1 MPLQKGKWDIN
12 LLLTVLALTCF
23 GVLMVFSASMY
34 SASVERGN
42 EYFYFSKQLNAALFG
57 IVVMVVASYI
67 PYRFYRR
74 FAVLGI
80 IVSVVLLLLVFVP
93 GIGVEVNNA
102 RRWINLRFMLFQPS
116 ELVKLAV
123 ILYMAHSLERKKEK
137 IRTLQDGI
145 LPYLVLAAVLGGLI
159 YMEPNLST
167 ALIIFGIIFGM
178 MFVAG
183 VNLKYILA
191 LGAVGVVGVVVLMQ
205 QASWRAGRIAAMFD
219 PWAYRLDEGWQIIQ
233 SLMGLGAGGVFGQGL
248 GNGKQKLLFMP
259 EAENDYILA
268 HIGEELGLLGTLAV
282 LFVFIYLI
290 YRGVK
295 IAINTPDRFGSLFAG
310 GIMIMIGLQVMI
322 NVGVVT
328 NSIPSTG
335 IPLPFLSYGG
345 TSLVIN
351 LLAMGI
357 LLNISRSNNTG

>member
-1 MPLQKGKWDIN
+1 MPLEKEKWDMN

-34 SASVERGN
+34 SASVEWGN
-42 EYFYFSKQLNAALFG
+42 EYHYFFKQLKAAIAG
-57 IVVMVVASYI
+57 IFIMLIASYI
-67 PYRFYRR
+67 PYQFYRR

-80 IVSVVLLLLVFVP
+80 IVSVILLVLVFVP
-93 GIGVEVNNA
+93 GIGWEVNNA

-123 ILYMAHSLERKKEK
+123 ILYMAHSLEQKKEK
-137 IRTLQDGI
+137 IRTFRDGI
-145 LPYLVLAAVLGGLI
+145 LPYLVLAGILFVLI
-159 YMEPNLST
+159 YKEPNLST
-167 ALIIFGIIFGM
+167 ALIMLGIIFGM

-183 VNLKYILA
+183 VNLKYIVGLCA
-191 LGAVGVVGVVVLMQ
+191 IGVVGAKILMQ
-205 QASWRAGRIAAMFD
+205 QISWRADRIAAMSD

-259 EAENDYILA
+259 EVENDYILA
-268 HIGEELGLLGTLAV
+268 HIGEELGLLGTLGV
-282 LFVFIYLI
+282 LFIFMYLI

-295 IAINTPDRFGSLFAG
+295 IAINTPDRFGALLAS
-310 GIMIMIGLQVMI
+310 GIMIMIGLQVII

-328 NSIPSTG
+328 NCIPSTG

-351 LLAMGI
+351 LFAMGI
-357 LLNISRSNNTG
+357 LLNISRSSNTG